1 MKKTLFLVLTSV
13 LTTLFGCEDPS
24 KWYLTGCDNEQFIF
38 EHDHKTYA
46 AVCWQSFHS
55 GQSGSDDPADC
66 SGMLSLPGVG
76 QELPEGRTGEVKV
89 LVVDNIMFWSPAGDR
104 RPRFHLKIVSVKA
117 DGQ

>member
-1 MKKTLFLVLTSV
+1 MKKTLFLVLAWV
-13 LTTLFGCEDPS
+13 LTTLIACKDPS
-24 KWYLTGCDNEQFIF
+24 KWYLTGYDNERFIF
-38 EHDHKTYA
+38 KHDHMTYA

-66 SGMLSLPGVG
+66 SQMLSLPGIG
-76 QELPEGRTGEVKV
+76 QERPETSNGEVKV
-89 LVVDNIMFWSPAGDR
+89 LVIDNMIFWSPAGDA